1 MMSDALLLTIRLSAV
16 TTILLLLVGMPLAYW
31 LSRTRFRFRPL
42 VEATVALPLVLP
54 PTVLGFY
61 LLMAMGSQGW
71 LGRFWEA
78 AFHQRLPF
86 TFTGLVIASVCYSL
100 PFAVQ
105 PMQAAF
111 QGLSPRLLEAA
122 HTLGASPFRTFWR
135 VVLPNSLPGVVAAG
149 VLTFAHTVGEFGVI
163 LMVGGNIPG
172 ETKTVSIAIYDLVEA
187 LEYSEAGRLA
197 LLLVLLAYLVLA
209 GFYLFNRRILQL
221 WRS

>member
-1 MMSDALLLTIRLSAV
+1 MSDALLLTLRLSAV
-16 TTILLLLVGMPLAYW
+16 TTALLMLVGMPLAYW
-31 LSRTRFRFRPL
+31 LARTRFRLKPL

-61 LLMAMGSQGW
+61 LLLAMGSHGW
-71 LGRFWEA
+71 IGRVWEA
-78 AFHQRLPF
+78 LFHQRLPF

-122 HTLGASPFRTFWR
+122 HTLGASPLRTFWR
-135 VVLPNSLPGVVAAG
+135 VVLPNAMPGVVAAA
-149 VLTFAHTVGEFGVI
+149 VLSFSHTVGEFGVI

-187 LEYSEAGRLA
+187 LEYSQAGRLA
-197 LLLVLLAYLVLA
+197 LVLVVLAYMVLA

-221 WRS
+221 WRA

>member
-1 MMSDALLLTIRLSAV
+1 MAEPFLLTLRLAAV
-16 TTILLLLVGMPLAYW
+16 TTVLLMLVSMPLAYW
-31 LSRTRFRFRPL
+31 LARSRFTLRPL

-61 LLMAMGSQGW
+61 LLLAMGRHGW
-71 LGRFWEA
+71 LGRLWEGL
-78 AFHQRLPF
+78 FHHRLAF

-111 QGLSPRLLEAA
+111 HGVSPRLLEAA
-122 HTLGASPFRTFWR
+122 YTLGATPARTFWR
-135 VVLPNSLPGVVAAG
+135 VVLPNSLPGVVAAA

-172 ETKTVSIAIYDLVEA
+172 QTQTVSIALYDLVEA
-187 LEYSEAGRLA
+187 LDYSRAGRLA
-197 LLLVLLAYLVLA
+197 LLLVLLAYMVLV
-209 GFYLFNRRILQL
+209 GFYGVNRRILL
-221 WRS
+221 RWRS

>member
-1 MMSDALLLTIRLSAV
+1 MNEPLLLTLRLSAL
-16 TTILLLLVGMPLAYW
+16 TTLLLMGVGMPLAYW
-31 LSRTRFRFRPL
+31 LARSRLRLKPL

-61 LLMAMGSQGW
+61 LLLAMGNHGWIGW
-71 LGRFWEA
+71 LWQA
-78 AFHQRLPF
+78 LFHRRLAF

-111 QGLSPRLLEAA
+111 QGISPRLLEAA
-122 HTLGASPFRTFWR
+122 YTLGATPFRTFWR
-135 VVLPNSLPGVVAAG
+135 VVLPNALPGVVAAA
-149 VLTFAHTVGEFGVI
+149 VLSFAHTVGEFGVI

-172 ETKTVSIAIYDLVEA
+172 ETKTVSIAIYDMVEA
-187 LEYSEAGRLA
+187 LEYSQAGRLA
-197 LLLVLLAYLVLA
+197 LVLVLLAYLVLA
-209 GFYLFNRRILQL
+209 GFYGFNRRVLQL

>member
-1 MMSDALLLTIRLSAV
+1 MGEPLLLTLRLAAV
-16 TTILLLLVGMPLAYW
+16 STVLLMLVGMPLAYW
-31 LSRTRFRFRPL
+31 LARSRFRLKPL

-61 LLMAMGSQGW
+61 LLLLMGSKGW
-71 LGRFWEA
+71 LGRLWEGV
-78 AFHQRLPF
+78 FHQRLAF

-111 QGLSPRLLEAA
+111 QGISPRLLEAA
-122 HTLGASPFRTFWR
+122 YTLGATPFWTFWR
-135 VVLPNSLPGVVAAG
+135 VVLPNAMPGVVAAA
-149 VLTFAHTVGEFGVI
+149 VLAFSHTIGEFGVI

-197 LLLVLLAYLVLA
+197 LMLMVLAYLVLA

>member
-1 MMSDALLLTIRLSAV
+1 MSDALLLTLRLSAL
-16 TTILLLLVGMPLAYW
+16 TTFLLLVVGTPLAYW
-31 LSRTRFRFRPL
+31 LSRTRFRFKPL

-71 LGRFWEA
+71 IGRAWEA
-78 AFHQRLPF
+78 LFHHRLPF
-86 TFTGLVIASVCYSL
+86 TFSGLVIASVCYSL

-111 QGLSPRLLEAA
+111 QGVSSRLLEAA
-122 HTLGASPFRTFWR
+122 HTLGASPFRTFWQ
-135 VVLPNSLPGVVAAG
+135 VVLPNAMPGVVAAA
-149 VLTFAHTVGEFGVI
+149 VLSFSHTVGEFGVI

-172 ETKTVSIAIYDLVEA
+172 ETKTVSIAIYDMVEA
-187 LEYSEAGRLA
+187 LEYSQAGRLA
-197 LLLVLLAYLVLA
+197 LLLVLLAYLILA

-221 WRS
+221 WRT